1 MKKAI
6 RIIVIIIIT
15 IIVIIGINIISK
27 QGKKEKEEPLI
38 KVNTNE
44 NVIKDQE
51 VEGLKMT
58 NTSLVY
64 ENGTTTLVTEVRN
77 EKEEE
82 ITVKRIRIKVK
93 DKEGNILTTLIGT
106 IADTIKPGESRIIE
120 TETPLDLSKA
130 ESVEYSVEK

>member
-1 MKKAI
+1 MNKTI
-6 RIIVIIIIT
+6 RIIVIIIT
-15 IIVIIGINIISK
+15 VIVIIGINIISK

-64 ENGTTTLVTEVRN
+64 ENGTTVLVTEVIN
-77 EKEEE
+77 EKEED

-93 DKEGNILTTLIGT
+93 DKEGNTLTTLIGT
-106 IADTIKPGESRIIE
+106 IADTIKPGESRTIE

>member
-1 MKKAI
+1 MKKTI
-6 RIIVIIIIT
+6 KIILIGIIGLNIIT
-15 IIVIIGINIISK
+15 GCF
-27 QGKKEKEEPLI
+27 KKEEKKEEV

-44 NVIKDQE
+44 NVVKDQE

-64 ENGTTTLVTEVRN
+64 ENGTTVLVTEVIN

-93 DKEGNILTTLIGT
+93 DREGNILTTLIGT
-106 IADTIKPGESRIIE
+106 IADTIKPGESRTIE

>member
-1 MKKAI
+1 MKKTI
-6 RIIVIIIIT
+6 KIILIGIIGLNIIT
-15 IIVIIGINIISK
+15 GCF
-27 QGKKEKEEPLI
+27 KKEEKKEEV

-44 NVIKDQE
+44 NVVKDQE

-64 ENGTTTLVTEVRN
+64 ENGTTVLVTEVIN
-77 EKEEE
+77 EKEED

-93 DKEGNILTTLIGT
+93 DKEGNTLTTLIGT
-106 IADTIKPGESRIIE
+106 IADTIKPGESRTIE

>member
-1 MKKAI
+1 MNKTI
-6 RIIVIIIIT
+6 RIIVIIIT
-15 IIVIIGINIISK
+15 VIVIIGINIISK

-44 NVIKDQE
+44 NVVKDQE

-64 ENGTTTLVTEVRN
+64 ENGTTVLVTEVIN
-77 EKEEE
+77 EKEED

-93 DKEGNILTTLIGT
+93 DKEGNTLTTLIGT
-106 IADTIKPGESRIIE
+106 IADTIKPGESRTIE

>member
-1 MKKAI
+1 MKKTI
-6 RIIVIIIIT
+6 KIILIGIIGLNIIT
-15 IIVIIGINIISK
+15 GCF
-27 QGKKEKEEPLI
+27 KKEEKKEEV

-64 ENGTTTLVTEVRN
+64 ENGTTVLVTEVIN
-77 EKEEE
+77 EKEED

-106 IADTIKPGESRIIE
+106 IADTIKPGESRTIE

>member
-1 MKKAI
+1 MKKI
-6 RIIVIIIIT
+6 VKIILIGIIGLNIIT
-15 IIVIIGINIISK
+15 GCF
-27 QGKKEKEEPLI
+27 KKEEKKEEV

-44 NVIKDQE
+44 NVVKDQE

-64 ENGTTTLVTEVRN
+64 ENGTTVLVTEVIN

-93 DKEGNILTTLIGT
+93 DKEGNTLTTLIGT
-106 IADTIKPGESRIIE
+106 IADTIKPGESRTIE